1 MSAMAEPLGSGPV
14 RQGFLGR
21 LSTSLYLRPRLVL
34 LLLLLPPLL
43 WLGIVYI
50 GSLLALLAQSF
61 FSVDDFSGLTVYQPT
76 LATYAELLTPTNLT
90 IILRTIV
97 MAAVVTIG
105 CAVIGFP
112 LAYYMARFAGPRA
125 KAAFYLAVMLP
136 LWSNYLV
143 RVYSWKLILA
153 KEGVLTWLFNLVG
166 FGGLL
171 DDALALPV
179 VGGPSLSASYIGMCI
194 VFIYIWLP
202 YMILPVEAALERV
215 PRSFI
220 EASADLGARP
230 RKTFRNVILPLA
242 IPGVA
247 AGSIF
252 TFSLTLGDY
261 IIPNLIGNSRPFVGM
276 VVYSYQGTAGNI
288 PLAAAFTMVPIL
300 VMALYLSGAKRL
312 GAFDAL

>member
-1 MSAMAEPLGSGPV
+1 MSLAAAAPAQEGWLA
-14 RQGFLGR
+14 RI
-21 LSTSLYLRPRLVL
+21 STALFLRPRLAL

-43 WLGIVYI
+43 WLGIVYM
-50 GSLLALLAQSF
+50 GSLLALLAQSL
-61 FSVDDFSGLTVYQPT
+61 FSVDDFSGLVVYQPT
-76 LATYAELLTPTNLT
+76 LKTYAELFTPANIA
-90 IILRTIV
+90 IILRTVV
-97 MAAVVTIG
+97 MAASVTLG
-105 CAVIGFP
+105 CAIIGFP
-112 LAYYMARFAGPRA
+112 LAYYMARFAGVRT
-125 KAAFYLAVMLP
+125 KAVFYLAVMLP

-153 KEGVLTWLFNLVG
+153 KEGVVTWLFNLA
-166 FGGLL
+166 GLGDFL
-171 DDALALPV
+171 DRILDLPV
-179 VGGPSLSASYIGMCI
+179 VGGPSLSASYIGMWI
-194 VFIYIWLP
+194 VFMYIWLP

-230 RKTFRNVILPLA
+230 RLTFRHVILPLA
-242 IPGVA
+242 VPGVA

-276 VVYSYQGTAGNI
+276 VVYAYQGTAGNI

-300 VMALYLSGAKRL
+300 VMALYLAAAKRL

>member
-1 MSAMAEPLGSGPV
+1 MSVFAIDAPRRGPL
-14 RQGFLGR
+14 RQ
-21 LSTSLYLRPRLVL
+21 LSTFIYRRPRVALV
-34 LLLLLPPLL
+34 LLLLPPLL
-43 WLGIVYI
+43 WLGVVYL
-50 GSLLALLAQSF
+50 GSLFALLAQSF

-76 LATYAELLTPTNLT
+76 LKTYGELFTAASAD
-90 IILRTIV
+90 IILRTVV
-97 MAAVVTIG
+97 MAASVTVG

-112 LAYYMARFAGPRA
+112 LAYYMARFAGLRA
-125 KAAFYLAVMLP
+125 KAVFYLAVMLP

-153 KEGVLTWLFNLVG
+153 KEGVITWLFGLVG
-166 FGGLL
+166 LDGLL
-171 DDALALPV
+171 DHILSLPV
-179 VGGPSLSASYIGMCI
+179 VGGPSLSASYIGMCV

-215 PRSFI
+215 PRSLI
-220 EASADLGARP
+220 EASADLGAHP
-230 RKTFRNVILPLA
+230 RYTFRHVILPLA

-300 VMALYLSGAKRL
+300 VMALYLAAAKRL

>member
-1 MSAMAEPLGSGPV
+1 MSAAAEPLGPSV
-14 RQGFLGR
+14 AGR
-21 LSTSLYLRPRLVL
+21 LSTFFFLRPRFTLLALLV
-34 LLLLLPPLL
+34 PPLL
-43 WLGIVYI
+43 WLGIVYL

-76 LATYAELLTPTNLT
+76 LSTYAELFTPANLS
-90 IILRTIV
+90 IILRTIA
-97 MAAVVTIG
+97 MAAVVTLG
-105 CAVIGFP
+105 AAAIGFP
-112 LAYYMARFAGPRA
+112 LAYYMARFAGARA
-125 KAAFYLAVMLP
+125 KAALYLAVMLP

-153 KEGVLTWLFNLVG
+153 KEGVITWAFGLVG
-166 FGGLL
+166 LDGLL
-171 DDALALPV
+171 DRLLDLPV
-179 VGGPSLSASYIGMCI
+179 VGGPSLSASYIGMCV

-202 YMILPVEAALERV
+202 YMILPVHAALERV

-230 RKTFRNVILPLA
+230 RETFRNVILPLA
-242 IPGVA
+242 VPGVA

-288 PLAAAFTMVPIL
+288 PLAAAFAMVPIL
-300 VMALYLSGAKRL
+300 VMALYLAGAKRL

>member
-1 MSAMAEPLGSGPV
+1 MTAAAEVAPPAERS
-14 RQGFLGR
+14 R
-21 LSTSLYLRPRLVL
+21 LSTILYLRPKLVL

-43 WLGIVYI
+43 WLGIVYL
-50 GSLLALLAQSF
+50 GSLFALLAQSL
-61 FSVDDFSGLTVYQPT
+61 FSIDDFSGLTVYQPT
-76 LATYAELLTPTNLT
+76 LRTYAELFTPTNLQ

-97 MAAVVTIG
+97 MAALVTLG
-105 CAVIGFP
+105 CAAIGFP
-112 LAYYMARFAGPRA
+112 VAYYMARFAGFRT
-125 KAAFYLAVMLP
+125 KALFYLAVMLP

-153 KEGVLTWLFNLVG
+153 KEGVITWLF
-166 FGGLL
+166 GLFHL
-171 DDALALPV
+171 DWLLERILDLPV
-179 VGGPSLSASYIGMCI
+179 VGGPSLSASYIGMWL
-194 VFIYIWLP
+194 VFMYIWLP
-202 YMILPVEAALERV
+202 YMILPIEAALERV
-215 PRSFI
+215 PLSFI

-230 RKTFRNVILPLA
+230 KETFRHVILPLA
-242 IPGVA
+242 VPGVA

-288 PLAAAFTMVPIL
+288 PLAAAFAMVPIL
-300 VMALYLSGAKRL
+300 VMAFYLAAARRL